1 MQQQRPRRYSALV
14 RSPVGIDIAETKTGY
29 VTHDAHRRRQENNDT
44 LGPVRARFADPAR
57 CRAQTLR
64 GGKRMERI
72 IDLPRQARQ
81 SAADRARMLV
91 APAAA
96 RASGGLVD
104 ARLIALLDL
113 RAAQI
118 NGCRLCVHHYALRA
132 RRAGVADDKI
142 DGIETWRRTGLF
154 SASEQAA
161 LGWAEHRA
169 APPRSPDAAAVGPDV
184 SRHFSAAQMSAL
196 ERYWDGSELWSAG
209 DVLRGCAASDRSR

>member
-1 MQQQRPRRYSALV
+1 
-14 RSPVGIDIAETKTGY
+14 
-29 VTHDAHRRRQENNDT
+29 
-44 LGPVRARFADPAR
+44 
-57 CRAQTLR
+57 
-64 GGKRMERI
+64 MERI

-96 RASGGLVD
+96 RASGGLID

-118 NGCRLCVHHYALRA
+118 NGCRLCAHHYALRA

-184 SRHFSAAQMSAL
+184 ARYFSAAQMTAL
-196 ERYWDGSELWSAG
+196 ERYWDGSELWSAD